1 MIKSKKTPE
10 QTRKKMMMEKYNK
23 KPSGGA

>member
-10 QTRKKMMMEKYNK
+10 QMMKKMMEKYNK